1 MFKDEFRRLRKQRNL
16 TQSEIA
22 EVFDV
27 AQSTITSWEL
37 GTRNPDIETLL
48 KISDYFCVSTDELLG
63 KRIPEDEEKD
73 IWEYRQAMMDDDRK
87 ALLSFAKN
95 GKIKAVRQ
103 VNAIHDVMR
112 ATNPE
117 FYDGDD
123 PA

>member
-63 KRIPEDEEKD
+63 KRIPENEEKD

-95 GKIKAVRQ
+95 GKIKAVQQ

>member
-1 MFKDEFRRLRKQRNL
+1 MFKDEFRRLRKQKNL

-48 KISDYFCVSTDELLG
+48 KIADYFCVSTDELLG
-63 KRIPEDEEKD
+63 KRIPENEEKD
-73 IWEYRQAMMDDDRK
+73 IWEYRRAMMDDDRK

>member
-1 MFKDEFRRLRKQRNL
+1 MFKDEFKRLRKQKKL

-22 EVFDV
+22 EIFDV

-37 GTRNPDIETLL
+37 GTRNPDIGTLS
-48 KISDYFCVSTDELLG
+48 KIADYFCVSTDELLG
-63 KRIPEDEEKD
+63 RHMSDDEEQD
-73 IWEYRQAMMDDDRK
+73 IWDYRQAMMDDDRK
-87 ALLSFAKN
+87 TLLSFAKK
-95 GKIKAVRQ
+95 GRISAIRQ
-103 VNAIHDVMR
+103 VNAIRDAMK

>member
-48 KISDYFCVSTDELLG
+48 KIADYFCVSTDELLG
-63 KRIPEDEEKD
+63 KRIPENEEKD
-73 IWEYRQAMMDDDRK
+73 IWEYRRAMMDDDRK

-103 VNAIHDVMR
+103 VNAIHDAMR

>member
-48 KISDYFCVSTDELLG
+48 KIADYFCVSTDELLG

-73 IWEYRQAMMDDDRK
+73 IWAYRQAMMDDDRK